1 MCYDGIKSM
10 EKKKRLLIIGIV
22 IILVLTG
29 GVIVVKVKKSRS
41 LLVGPIVQETEAPKM
56 TTWEDPAGFSF
67 SYPEEVKI
75 NPHEEDTENYAHLE
89 LTATGHSGKVVLLV
103 KETDYSEIE
112 DWAGEEVEKGEQVF
126 DTELG
131 GEPAKKIAY
140 SDPEKLVTAA
150 IDVDALVLIEMT
162 PDEEGYWQGVYSQI
176 LDSFTFIPL
185 EGEEVAAPETTG
197 GSGDAGVI
205 WEAEEVIE

>member
-1 MCYDGIKSM
+1 M
-10 EKKKRLLIIGIV
+10 EKNRLFIAG
-22 IILVLTG
+22 ILVVLVLAG
-29 GVIVVKVKKSRS
+29 GIIVFKIKKSRAP
-41 LLVGPIVQETEAPKM
+41 LVGPVVQETESPKL

-67 SYPEEVKI
+67 SYPEEVEI
-75 NPHEEDTENYAHLE
+75 DSHEEDTENYAHLE
-89 LTATGHSGKVVLLV
+89 LTSPGRFGNVQVWV

-112 DWAGEEVEKGEQVF
+112 DWVDEEVGLPAGKAGEEEQIF

-162 PDEEGYWQGVYSQI
+162 PDEEGYWQDVYNQI
-176 LDSFTFIPL
+176 LDSFAFIPL
-185 EGEEVAAPETTG
+185 EGEEAAAPETTSG
-197 GSGDAGVI
+197 GGDEGVV
-205 WEAEEVIE
+205 WETEEVIE